1 MDAELSSEERDDFW
15 TVTYL
20 MMGLRYKREQ
30 SINLLKGVVH
40 MTNSTTYMAILEE
53 GEARGEA
60 HGRILE
66 GRNLILRLG
75 RKRFGKPSEEIVAQ
89 LEGINSVEE
98 LESLA
103 ERLLEV
109 ESWQDFFV

>member
-1 MDAELSSEERDDFW
+1 
-15 TVTYL
+15 
-20 MMGLRYKREQ
+20 MMGLRYRREQ

-60 HGRILE
+60 RGEAHGRILE

-75 RKRFGKPSEEIVAQ
+75 RKRFGEPSEEIVAQ
-89 LEGINSVEE
+89 LEAIASVEA
-98 LESLA
+98 LETLA
-103 ERLLEV
+103 ERLLEA
-109 ESWQDFFV
+109 ESWQELFA